1 MSSEKHLEGDAG
13 ELSEF
18 EALLGY
24 ARSTTVLSEPRSL
37 TSDKLAGH
45 CPGDVSAIIERLKEL
60 ADQKSAYKLKYRQ
73 MINKGRVR
81 DAAIEQRRMEEDE
94 KYEAILAAREREEE
108 RKRQIWTTEEA
119 ELRKEEKR
127 LNDEEQVS
135 AFRLIRHES

>member
-60 ADQKSAYKLKYRQ
+60 ADQQRPGTRCGNRAASY
-73 MINKGRVR
+73 GRG
-81 DAAIEQRRMEEDE
+81 
-94 KYEAILAAREREEE
+94 
-108 RKRQIWTTEEA
+108 
-119 ELRKEEKR
+119 
-127 LNDEEQVS
+127 
-135 AFRLIRHES
+135 